1 MRNFYLLCLFSLF
14 LATQGAAWAQAP
26 PRGADPAASAAVG
39 AAKGAAEP
47 DSYEELKKSEFFSF
61 FNLSEV
67 KRVPADN
74 GDLQIA
80 LKTGGFREFIDIQLT
95 VDKNDWAREAVLFI
109 DRSWIGDAKRL
120 SPFAK
125 DLAKSFISAM
135 TASRDRKQAKLFTDA
150 IWNLKGTEDH
160 VISLRQEAESSGPL
174 PPDVSKALDVYA
186 GTQRRLRAPML
197 ATDLILENV
206 TADGRDR
213 LRITVRRLS
222 RSTPADSSPAAA
234 GGDARA
240 AAGDGSD
247 LAGALRMSSL
257 VFGNRAMAIVN
268 KELKAPKDDE
278 VKAKLVVSPDEILMS
293 LQLALLFHDSETV
306 QLLIHDGTSGHSVL
320 AMGRSQVVDP
330 IEYLETW
337 PRGSFL
343 ERGNNQGGVAA
354 APSAERK
361 FWLVKADELR
371 RVLYAILL
379 DLDYLKQ
386 IAAFC
391 SLVSQDEAGMVAEY
405 RKRADKEPQNYPT
418 AEGRLDRL
426 GQVFRTHGIKPR
438 ALGTFKLN
446 LELHPQSAGA
456 ALRLADLYAE
466 QGNAALAG
474 MHYQKALALVGQDA
488 GLKDP
493 DKQRLKDAAAQG
505 LSRVR
510 GGR

>member
-1 MRNFYLLCLFSLF
+1 MRIFYLLCLFGLF
-14 LATQGAAWAQAP
+14 LVPPSAAWAQSP
-26 PRGADPAASAAVG
+26 PRGPAKAASA
-39 AAKGAAEP
+39 AAEP

-67 KRVPADN
+67 KRVPAES
-74 GDLQIA
+74 GDLQIE
-80 LKTGGFREFIDIQLT
+80 LKTGGFREFIDMKLT
-95 VDKNDWAREAVLFI
+95 VDKQDWAREAVLLI

-125 DLAKSFISAM
+125 DLAKSFISAL

-150 IWNLKGTEDH
+150 IWNLKGTEDR
-160 VISLRQEAESSGPL
+160 VVSLRQDAESSGPL
-174 PPDVSKALDVYA
+174 PPDVSKALDVYV

-222 RSTPADSSPAAA
+222 RSTAADSPPAAA
-234 GGDARA
+234 ATGGEARA

-268 KELKAPKDDE
+268 KELKAPRDDE

-293 LQLALLFHDSETV
+293 LQLALLFHENETV

-330 IEYLETW
+330 VEYLETW
-337 PRGSFL
+337 PQGSFL
-343 ERGNNQGGVAA
+343 ERSNNQGGVAA
-354 APSAERK
+354 VPSSERK
-361 FWLVKADELR
+361 FWLVKAEELR

-379 DLDYLKQ
+379 DLEYLKQ

-391 SLVSQDEAGMVAEY
+391 SLVSQDEAGTVAEY
-405 RKRADKEPQNYPT
+405 RKRAEKDPQNYST

-426 GQVFRTHGIKPR
+426 GQVFRAHGMKLR
-438 ALGTFKLN
+438 ALVTLKLN

-456 ALRLADLYAE
+456 ALRLAEVYAE

-474 MHYQKALALVGQDA
+474 AHYQKALALVEKDA
-488 GLKDP
+488 GLKEP
-493 DKQRLKDAAAQG
+493 DKQRLKEAAAQG